1 MPDYIP
7 TLCFVALYM
16 QYVHASEH
24 IHGKYLLIIQPCRHC
39 IIVETNVFHEN
50 YFVLTF
56 S

>member
-16 QYVHASEH
+16 QYAYASKH
-24 IHGKYLLIIQPCRHC
+24 IHRKYLLIIQPCRHC

-50 YFVLTF
+50 YLVLTF